1 MTLRTL
7 VLALGVAVGGV
18 PVSAAQETVLEV
30 PPVPVAP
37 LQPNSSEVAADVE
50 NAVDRLRRG
59 LLDTGALGLSL
70 GPTGDGSLAAVV
82 SGRQR
87 ADFGGIDSGVMVDEG
102 SGFAI
107 SSGGYLEY
115 AVDGVWTDAVG
126 DTEVLNLS
134 LRPSL
139 DLVFSDWKPGAES
152 TELSSEQQTR
162 CEAAARAFL
171 ACGRPRP
178 SFCEPLKTPRAVSA
192 MSAFA
197 DLRYRNAQTELAGT
211 RGQLKQQMLGAGL
224 EWYLPAS
231 TASVW
236 FQEFPRVSVA
246 YLKPQQTEA
255 TPELAVSAQA
265 LDVAFYSVTGRLRLN
280 LPLLKRT
287 VLTPSG
293 CASIDYPLQLHADVS
308 GSRAEAGALAGWKTA
323 WSVRLVFD
331 TGGSL
336 LPVLEHRGGTELGLE
351 NDERWVLGLMWPL
364 GSRPLN

>member
-1 MTLRTL
+1 MSVRGTIA
-7 VLALGVAVGGV
+7 ALWVTAVVV
-18 PVSAAQETVLEV
+18 PASAAQDAV

-37 LQPNSSEVAADVE
+37 LHPPATAVVDEVGDT
-50 NAVDRLRRG
+50 VDQLRRG

-87 ADFGGIDSGVMVDEG
+87 TDLGGIESGVMVDEDA
-102 SGFAI
+102 GFAI

-139 DLVFSDWKPGAES
+139 DLVLSDWKPGAQTSSLS
-152 TELSSEQQTR
+152 TEQAAR
-162 CEAAARAFL
+162 CEAAAREFL

-178 SFCEPLKTPRAVSA
+178 GYCEPLSTPRALSA
-192 MSAFA
+192 ISAFA

-231 TASVW
+231 SASVW

-255 TPELAVSAQA
+255 TTELVASAQA
-265 LDVAFYSVTGRLRLN
+265 LHVAFYSATARLRLN

-287 VLTPSG
+287 LMTPSG

-308 GSRAEAGALAGWKTA
+308 GSRAEAGELAGWKA
-323 WSVRLVFD
+323 SWSVRLLFD
-331 TGGSL
+331 AGGAL

-351 NDERWVLGLMWPL
+351 HDERWVLGLMWPL

>member
-1 MTLRTL
+1 MIVRAVVAALL
-7 VLALGVAVGGV
+7 VTGALV
-18 PVSAAQETVLEV
+18 PVSAAQEPV
-30 PPVPVAP
+30 PPVPVAS
-37 LQPNSSEVAADVE
+37 LQAPVTSVVDEVRDTVE
-50 NAVDRLRRG
+50 PLRRG

-87 ADFGGIDSGVMVDEG
+87 TDLGGIDSAVMVDEDA
-102 SGFAI
+102 GFAI

-139 DLVFSDWKPGAES
+139 DLVFSDWKPGAAAS
-152 TELSSEQQTR
+152 TLSREQAAR
-162 CEAAARAFL
+162 CEVAAREFL

-178 SFCEPLKTPRAVSA
+178 SYCEPLNTPRALSA
-192 MSAFA
+192 ISAFA

-224 EWYLPAS
+224 EWYLPVS

-236 FQEFPRVSVA
+236 FQEFPRLSVT

-255 TPELAVSAQA
+255 TTELAASAQA
-265 LDVAFYSVTGRLRLN
+265 LDVAFYSATARLRMN
-280 LPLLKRT
+280 VPLLKRT
-287 VLTPSG
+287 RMTPSG
-293 CASIDYPLQLHADVS
+293 CASIDYPLQVHADVS
-308 GSRAEAGALAGWKTA
+308 GSRAEAGELAGWKTA

-331 TGGSL
+331 AGGAL

-351 NDERWVLGLMWPL
+351 HDERWVLGLMWPL